1 MPENEVVQEFVSR
14 VQRGELNGVSITYRA
29 SGGMPGEVHVHEQM
43 TIMDGARAEARR
55 EATGTPPAE
64 AAADVDAR
72 QIEELFQKL
81 ARGVGELVPREQARF
96 VPDSLVG
103 SVTIEIGGQSTTL
116 FYLADAEERRDQN
129 KPLSPDTLEALEGMA
144 RLSRGLVERNPR
156 E

>member
-29 SGGMPGEVHVHEQM
+29 SGGMPGEAHVREQM

-64 AAADVDAR
+64 AAADVDVR

-81 ARGVGELVPREQARF
+81 ARGVGELVPREQAQF

-129 KPLSPDTLEALEGMA
+129 KPLSPEALEALEGMA
-144 RLSRGLVERNPR
+144 RLSRDLVQRNP
-156 E
+156 